1 MKKFSTILFLDG
13 DDISIYLLNQ
23 IKKKKLFKIELIIVS
38 PENKKKFKKNNAYN
52 IKYSNL
58 KNEKDIRNI
67 KKKFDVGFSYF
78 NYKVPEKILKKI
90 KIGVIN
96 FHPSYLPYNRS
107 RHSAFWSIID
117 NTPAG
122 ATSHWMNNKFD
133 DGPIFFQK
141 KIVKKK
147 FVNAKK
153 LYFEQL
159 VILKYVIRK
168 TIDFIIKNK
177 FIKKKQNKNKV
188 TFHTKTDILK
198 KISFSLEDKISNEE
212 FIKIILGT
220 TFNKKT
226 GIYLASEKKY
236 LINSRYKIIKN
247 KNNIINHTLNF
258 SKLFKFFPIKKQYI
272 NNIYYK
278 KFIFKIYSKV
288 IK

>member
-13 DDISIYLLNQ
+13 NDISFYLLNQ
-23 IKKKKLFKIELIIVS
+23 IKKKKIFKIELIIVS
-38 PENKKKFKKNNAYN
+38 PESKKKFKKDNAYN

-67 KKKFDVGFSYF
+67 NKKFDVGFSYF

-90 KIGVIN
+90 KIGAIN

-117 NTPAG
+117 STPAG

-159 VILKYVIRK
+159 AILKYVILK
-168 TIDFIIKNK
+168 TIDFIVKNK
-177 FIKKKQNKNKV
+177 FIKKKQNKNKA

-212 FIKIILGT
+212 FVKIILGT

-258 SKLFKFFPIKKQYI
+258 SELFKFFPIKKKYI

-278 KFIFKIYSKV
+278 KFIFKVFSK
-288 IK
+288 IIT